1 MRLNTKPKTELSS
14 WIESLRFC
22 NGRTEPIDD
31 YSNSLQ
37 LGWII
42 KEMVRGEK
50 ILAYKCYETT
60 SNKIASI
67 FLHTQK
73 PHTFRWKTR
82 HPCLTA
88 WKWEEQRNE
97 HMVKLNKEIWQWDH
111 HMSFTTEHLS
121 PVLNKVADRELRKKQ
136 HSLEWLFHTKVFQAF
151 SGLLCS
157 TATSLFASCLCYQ
170 LPQHIAWHPHP
181 YSQRTEA
188 TIQNWLNCLS
198 YTFPAFS
205 MYSKVLLK
213 INPDYLLSLIAPV
226 CTTQQWYPELL
237 NLFCQGN
244 SVASTRKNSDKS
256 KKYCLPIDG
265 GEIVGTSGLVSFR
278 KTLLNEGIS
287 ENASHIIKNSRK
299 NYTLSKCEP
308 AWTK

>member
-1 MRLNTKPKTELSS
+1 
-14 WIESLRFC
+14 
-22 NGRTEPIDD
+22 
-31 YSNSLQ
+31 
-37 LGWII
+37 
-42 KEMVRGEK
+42 MVRGEK
-50 ILAYKCYETT
+50 ILAYKCYGTT

-67 FLHTQK
+67 FFHTQK

-97 HMVKLNKEIWQWDH
+97 HMVKLSKEIWQWDH

-136 HSLEWLFHTKVFQAF
+136 HFLEWLFHPNVFQAF

-213 INPDYLLSLIAPV
+213 IKPDYLLSLIAPV

-237 NLFCQGN
+237 NLFVKETVLLRPGKILIN
-244 SVASTRKNSDKS
+244 LKS
-256 KKYCLPIDG
+256 IAYPLMVEKLLALAAW
-265 GEIVGTSGLVSFR
+265 LVSGKPFR
-278 KTLLNEGIS
+278 MKEFQKTLL
-287 ENASHIIKNSRK
+287 
-299 NYTLSKCEP
+299 TLSRIPEKITRSLSVNRLGQNRLANVFDKKEIDHFQEP
-308 AWTK
+308 GILEFLFQLW